1 MTAPVKIL
9 MSCPVCGCAD
19 FTVTYEPWVDEP
31 DPAKLYGTA
40 TGIHGTQ
47 RMVTCRECGLLYE
60 NPRYPAEAIVQGY
73 MASDDAGH
81 DSQYKM
87 RVHSF
92 SKALNKL
99 APRLPPKGAKVLDI
113 GAAGG
118 AFLDAATQFGYD
130 AWGLEPSWFRVSRG
144 KERGLHIEQGVIDN
158 HSFAP
163 ESFDM
168 VTLWDVIEHMPDP
181 LDSLRRVHALLKP
194 GGTLLLNFPDIDTW
208 QARLAG
214 KHFWWIISAH
224 LAQYSPS
231 TIKEICKH
239 SGFET
244 FHFQPYW
251 QWLELGYLERMAN
264 TYYKIPLA
272 GLVEKLTPGKLKN
285 VSLPFY
291 ASQTTGLAK
300 RS

>member
-1 MTAPVKIL
+1 MISPAKLLIP
-9 MSCPVCGCAD
+9 CPVCASAD
-19 FTVTYEPWVDEP
+19 FDVTYEPWVTEL

-47 RMVTCRECGLLYE
+47 RMVTCKQCGLLYE
-60 NPRYPAEAIVQGY
+60 NPRYPADVIVQGY

-81 DSQYKM
+81 DSQYEM
-87 RVHSF
+87 RVKSF
-92 SKALNKL
+92 SKVLKKL
-99 APRLPPKGAKVLDI
+99 GSRIPPVGSKVLDV

-118 AFLDAATQFGYD
+118 AFLEAATRHGYD

-144 KERGLHIEQGVIDN
+144 KERGLQIEQGVIEN

-208 QARLAG
+208 QARLVG
-214 KHFWWIISAH
+214 RHFWWILSAH
-224 LAQYSPS
+224 LVQFSPS
-231 TIKEICKH
+231 TIREICKR
-239 SGFET
+239 SGFQT

-251 QWLELGYLERMAN
+251 QSLEFGYLERMAN

-272 GLVEKLTPGKLKN
+272 GLAEKLTPRALKR
-285 VSLPFY
+285 VGIPFY
-291 ASQTTGLAK
+291 ASQTTALAK
-300 RS
+300 RA